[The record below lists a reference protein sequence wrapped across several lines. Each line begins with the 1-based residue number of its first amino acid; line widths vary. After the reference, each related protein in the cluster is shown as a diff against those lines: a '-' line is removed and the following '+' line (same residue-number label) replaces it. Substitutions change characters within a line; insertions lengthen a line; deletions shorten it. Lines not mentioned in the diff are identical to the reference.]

1 MSEKKSEFI
10 EVSTVSDSQY
20 FGVFGNNVD
29 RKISKTNL
37 FAQIKNESFAPFIYP
52 SIELLQAADLEA
64 DEDNPTYVR
73 CEETEYRLYKITNLA
88 PSGDDI
94 SLANGNTATF
104 QVEYRDIGFVV
115 GPATSVAGSLA
126 IFTDTGGAQL
136 DDLLVPT
143 NAGKAFM
150 QAADSASV
158 SYPRKNADNT
168 VSMLGA
174 STYFD
179 AIKQVSAVGYS
190 GTIETA
196 SDASTL
202 VQTATD
208 EAVTPANLAALK
220 ASSTE
225 VITGTNTVKYV
236 TPETLQ
242 DKLEA
247 DGTLV
252 IDNVAALA
260 STPVVAGAVYY
271 LKEYHAG
278 TGAGGGWLVGVAG
291 STTYNNVTLFAGSGG
306 YFRRISFG
314 KFLNPLMAG
323 ARGDG
328 STNDRTAIAS
338 LFALVD
344 EYKNFDFLN
353 LDYFLGSISVHRN
366 AIFEFVE
373 KDGITIKGKPNFI
386 VTTAFADPQEIK
398 YESVLQFVD
407 CSDLYVEAKANGQSG
422 FNTTAPQ
429 PNGVI
434 AVRLVS
440 DVTDAENVYVD
451 AEVEYGVQAL
461 RGDATWR
468 EAGYPSWRARL
479 PADPYY
485 KNIRFKA
492 RSGLS
497 KYGATFNSVGDG
509 VIGEIITKGTTRSY
523 FVTGVTN
530 HNINIVSEEQ
540 RHVTDVLIKAY
551 DDDVRNISVKL
562 VQRGSTS
569 TEDAVAIEHENSA
582 QGTTI
587 ESINLDINTDRATGN
602 QLMLGSIDITTGLY
616 RATTTTQTKNIN
628 VNWTGR
634 LSTVD
639 NSSIRIRSAQSITA
653 DLRINRYFEIYG
665 QSTFGYTIQRGNSFA
680 AMEKGGGSIRL
691 LPDLATSSG
700 FSALV
705 NLRNTSDYTDVLAAN
720 RYSAIYLVEW
730 YRLSGGTGAVVSST
744 LVSSTTVGAAPVIT
758 FSVADGALIIDTN
771 RAEANSV
778 LSAEMVIV
786 GDRSC

>member
-1 MSEKKSEFI
+1 MNRVQFPYDYIPEKSVGRPLF
-10 EVSTVSDSQY
+10 DADLY
-20 FGVFGNNVD
+20 FGIVD
-29 RKISKTNL
+29 LDPQIPANQIDVYGKQEDGTSVLLPQPISTSAGGVPVYNG
-37 FAQIKNESFAPFIYP
+37 SPV
-52 SIELLQAADLEA
+52 ELLAAELNYSFKALSRTGTQIYYAENVA
-64 DEDNPTYVR
+64 AV
-73 CEETEYRLYKITNLA
+73 L
-88 PSGDDI
+88 
-94 SLANGNTATF
+94 
-104 QVEYRDIGFVV
+104 
-115 GPATSVAGSLA
+115 TS
-126 IFTDTGGAQL
+126 
-136 DDLLVPT
+136 
-143 NAGKAFM
+143 
-150 QAADSASV
+150 
-158 SYPRKNADNT
+158 
-168 VSMLGA
+168 
-174 STYFD
+174 D
-179 AIKQVSAVGYS
+179 AIPTILDGAV
-190 GTIETA
+190 E
-196 SDASTL
+196 
-202 VQTATD
+202 
-208 EAVTPANLAALK
+208 
-220 ASSTE
+220 
-225 VITGTNTVKYV
+225 
-236 TPETLQ
+236 
-242 DKLEA
+242 
-247 DGTLV
+247 V

-260 STPVVAGAVYY
+260 STPVVAGSVYY

-278 TGAGGGWLVGVAG
+278 TRKGGRALVGVAG
-291 STTYNNVTLFAGSGG
+291 SATYDNVVTFAGSGG
-306 YFRRISFG
+306 YFRSINIHV
-314 KFLNPLMAG
+314 LTPLLAG
-323 ARGDG
+323 AYGDG
-328 STNDRTAIAS
+328 ATNDRAAIAAM
-338 LFALVD
+338 FALVD
-344 EYKNFDFLN
+344 TYKTFDFLN

-398 YESVLQFVD
+398 YESILQFVD
-407 CSDLYVEAKANGQSG
+407 CSNLYVEAKANGQSG

-434 AVRLVS
+434 SVRLVS
-440 DVTDAENVYVD
+440 DVTEAENVYID
-451 AEVEYGVQAL
+451 AEVDYGVQAI

-479 PADPYY
+479 PADPFY

-523 FVTGVTN
+523 FVTGVTD
-530 HNINIVSEEQ
+530 HNINISSEEQ

-551 DDDVRNISVKL
+551 DDDVKNISVKL

-587 ESINLDINTDRATGN
+587 ESIDLDINTDRASGN

-653 DLRINRYFEIYG
+653 DLRINRYFEIFG
-665 QSTFGYTIQRGNSFA
+665 QSTFGYTIQRGNSFS

-705 NLRNTSDYTDVLAAN
+705 NLRNTEDYTNVLAAN

-744 LVSSTTVGAAPVIT
+744 LVSSSTVGVAPTIT
-758 FSVADGALIIDTN
+758 FTVADGALVIDTS
-771 RAEANSV
+771 RVETNSV
-778 LSAEMVIV
+778 LSAEMVVV